1 MAAIEQISIK
11 ANIFSKN
18 TLEILWM
25 LTNIACSRRN
35 VNPLKMPPPPVLSG
49 KVSLKCTNRY
59 LAKDIDPRVID
70 DHATIEQIQNHTNCS
85 TLNTRTMVSTREEVG
100 NGRCKDE
107 DKKNRVPTSAVS
119 TRLRSLILL
128 ARTTSGRLF
137 LLAAGRSGSRQR
149 SQTRPEEDDGHRLGN
164 RHRLGRRFRRAR
176 RRSSARSR

>member
-49 KVSLKCTNRY
+49 KVPLKYTNRY
-59 LAKDIDPRVID
+59 LAKDIDPRVME
-70 DHATIEQIQNHTNCS
+70 DHVTIEQIQNHTNCS
-85 TLNTRTMVSTREEVG
+85 TPNTRTMVSTREEVG

-107 DKKNRVPTSAVS
+107 DKKPGALICCEHPVEVTYLVDTNNVRTTIPSCGGPQRQPTAQPDPFRRGRRSPARESAP
-119 TRLRSLILL
+119 
-128 ARTTSGRLF
+128 ARTAVPSGE
-137 LLAAGRSGSRQR
+137 ASK
-149 SQTRPEEDDGHRLGN
+149 
-164 RHRLGRRFRRAR
+164 
-176 RRSSARSR
+176 